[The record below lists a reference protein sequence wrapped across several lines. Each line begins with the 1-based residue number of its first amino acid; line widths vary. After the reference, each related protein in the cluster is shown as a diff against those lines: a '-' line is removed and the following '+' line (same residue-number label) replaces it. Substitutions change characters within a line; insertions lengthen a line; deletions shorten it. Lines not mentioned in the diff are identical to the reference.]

1 MGGGLNGPKYIEQ
14 VLRGPLKEEEGSG
27 VLVMED
33 GAPSHHSK
41 LVQQARLQL
50 GIKSLPHL
58 PCSPDL
64 NLIEPLWYVLKQ
76 RIADIPGSGNSFD
89 NLWGAA
95 KQAWDDISL
104 EDIQAHT
111 SKMKDHI
118 SAIKAVK
125 GWHTGF

>member
-1 MGGGLNGPKYIEQ
+1 VK
-14 VLRGPLKEEEGSG
+14 
-27 VLVMED
+27 
-33 GAPSHHSK
+33 
-41 LVQQARLQL
+41 QAQSRLD
-50 GIKSLPHL
+50 IKSLPHPPHSL
-58 PCSPDL
+58 DL
-64 NLIEPLWYVLKQ
+64 NLIEPLWCVLKQ
-76 RIADIPGSGNSFD
+76 CIANILGLGNSLN

-118 SAIKAVK
+118 SAVK